1 MVLRY
6 TEPDLDHYRGAR
18 DATMRAYAARPQ
30 QAQMVMELIS
40 RLRTFNE
47 AEAML
52 DYIGSL
58 PPLANMTIPVL
69 LSISAQMSYL
79 NEQERALP
87 YLEEAYRGDPDFP
100 PTLLARAQVLIYLG
114 RFEEANADLPR
125 CPRRRSEGQ

>member
-1 MVLRY
+1 
-6 TEPDLDHYRGAR
+6 
-18 DATMRAYAARPQ
+18 
-30 QAQMVMELIS
+30 
-40 RLRTFNE
+40 
-47 AEAML
+47 ML

-114 RFEEANADLPR
+114 RFAEANADLQR
-125 CPRRRSEGQ
+125 CHRRAPEMPSTYWHLSRMPKEIDPGA